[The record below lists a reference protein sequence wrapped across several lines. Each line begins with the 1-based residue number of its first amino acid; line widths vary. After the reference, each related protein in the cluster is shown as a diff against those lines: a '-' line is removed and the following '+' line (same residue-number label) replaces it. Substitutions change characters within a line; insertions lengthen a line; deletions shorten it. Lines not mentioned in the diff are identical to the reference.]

1 VEPARVSGSAAVI
14 WDACGHA
21 RTPFGLGPMLH
32 DHIWQQITEPGEH
45 MLCDMCMGDRAFE
58 RLGRPLTL
66 ADLRPCGFNL
76 LHRPDS
82 IGKEAGQTVT
92 IHLLERITK

>member
-1 VEPARVSGSAAVI
+1 MEPARVSGSAAVI
-14 WDACGHA
+14 WDACGQA

-32 DHIWQQITEPGEH
+32 DHIWQQITEPGER